1 MAGGVLCVGTV
12 NLDRIYLVTNLP
24 TRDGGAWIR
33 SRFVTGGG
41 VEGNVASAVARLG
54 HAASVISR
62 VADDEEGRLAIA
74 DLAERGVDCRG
85 VQVVQTEDGTP
96 FCLIYID
103 PNGDRMIVCGGQAT
117 RQLQWPAGAQALAA
131 GAGALFTS
139 GYTPMPVVRE
149 ALTFA
154 NQHGIPVA
162 FDLPDTFDD
171 LERRGFAQEFLL
183 GILPRF
189 TLFMSNGHG
198 LRSFTGA
205 PDLAAALRRLR
216 DWGCRSAAVSF
227 GARGSVVLDGERTA
241 WVPAFKPP
249 AIRDTTGAG
258 DAYHGALIAFHLLE
272 GESLLA
278 AAVKASMAGALNC
291 RGLGAREGLPSAEE
305 IESFRQSLGRP
316 ATPAWTGG
324 ADPAFQRAWTD
335 LL

>member
-1 MAGGVLCVGTV
+1 MTRGVLCVGTV

-24 TRDGGAWIR
+24 TRDGGAWIK
-33 SRFVTGGG
+33 SRVVTGGG

-62 VADDEEGRLAIA
+62 VADDEEGRLAVA
-74 DLAERGVDCRG
+74 DLVDRGVDCRG
-85 VQVVQTEDGTP
+85 IQVVQTADGTP

-117 RQLQWPAGAQALAA
+117 RQLQWPADAQALAA

-154 NQHGIPVA
+154 NQRGIPVA

-171 LERRGFAQEFLL
+171 LERRGFAQEFLRD
-183 GILPRF
+183 ILPRF
-189 TLFMSNGHG
+189 ALFMSNGHG

-227 GARGSVVLDGERTA
+227 GARGSVVLEGDRTA
-241 WVPAFKPP
+241 WIPAFRPP
-249 AIRDTTGAG
+249 AVRDTTGAG

-278 AAVKASMAGALNC
+278 AAVKASLAGALNC

-305 IESFRQSLGRP
+305 IESLRRDLGEFP
-316 ATPAWTGG
+316 APAWAAGTD
-324 ADPAFQRAWTD
+324 AIPHRAWSE